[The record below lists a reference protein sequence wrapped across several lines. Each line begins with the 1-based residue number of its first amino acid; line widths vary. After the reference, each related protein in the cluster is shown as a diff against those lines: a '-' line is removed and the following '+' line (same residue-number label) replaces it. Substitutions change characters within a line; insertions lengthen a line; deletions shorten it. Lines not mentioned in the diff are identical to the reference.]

1 MRIAL
6 ALALVAAWG
15 GAGDEGGPSA
25 FRFREDPGVRVA
37 VDRAEILR
45 GVDAEGDPRDVIR
58 AIDGPKAVPAAEATW
73 LRDDDRVLGLVV
85 NGEARAYPLRVLEKH
100 EMANDVLGGVPVGP
114 NY

>member
-1 MRIAL
+1 MPRLAVAL
-6 ALALVAAWG
+6 ALLAASG
-15 GAGDEGGPSA
+15 GAGDEGPSA
-25 FRFREDPGVRVA
+25 FRFREDPGVKVA

-58 AIDGPKAVPAAEATW
+58 AIDGPESVPAAEATW
-73 LRDDDRVLGLVV
+73 LHDDDRVLGLVV

-100 EMANDVLGGVPVGP
+100 EMVNDVLGGVPVGP